1 MPQPANWSPLIHAV
15 DDNGLFMI
23 WLYNLPT
30 WLFALLTLSGFVS
43 LALVGLRLIHRRLN
57 AGTLATLID
66 NGTVGW
72 FFSGVT
78 VLYGLLLG
86 LLTVATWTNYTQATA
101 LASQEAASLAVLYR
115 DMAGYPLPERIQLQT
130 QLRTYTRFIIEQ
142 SWPLQRQGFIHD
154 GESTE
159 LLNLQEPLMKF
170 EPTNE
175 TGKIL
180 HQEAIRT
187 FNSLVELRRLRAESI
202 SGSVPGVIWY
212 VVLLGA
218 LLTLVFGYL
227 FVVKSFWFHG
237 LLVSLLGAVIG
248 LLIFLIAALD
258 HPYWGE
264 VSVSPQAYELVLSK
278 VMSSAVNSPKK

>member
-159 LLNLQEPLMKF
+159 LLNLQEPLMEF

>member
-30 WLFALLTLSGFVS
+30 WLFALLTMSGFVS
-43 LALVGLRLIHRRLN
+43 LSLIGLRLIHRRLN

-115 DMAGYPLPERIQLQT
+115 DLAGYPLPERIQLQT
-130 QLRTYTRFIIEQ
+130 QVRTYTRFIIEQ

-154 GESTE
+154 GESAK
-159 LLNLQEPLMKF
+159 LLDLQAPLMGF
-170 EPTNE
+170 DPTNE
-175 TGKIL
+175 TAKIL

-218 LLTLVFGYL
+218 LLTVTFGYL

-278 VMSSAVNSPKK
+278 VMSSGVTSPKK